1 LSDSKSSPKT
11 DSTSSAIVTL
21 DDESLGLL
29 NAKFEIAD
37 ALLKMAPKEIKFND
51 LAREILLLVVRVV
64 NCEAGSIFELD
75 KENKSLFFRAV
86 SGRSS
91 DVVSKFSIPFGQ
103 GVVGHVASS
112 KFPLVVDNTE
122 ESRMHLKSV
131 AQTAGFEARN
141 LIAAPIIIRGRVY
154 GVLELLNRVGE
165 KTFTPEDLEVA
176 TYFCEMTARLF
187 EVRFMLAWSNQQE
200 KQRETA

>member
-1 LSDSKSSPKT
+1 MSDSTEPKAQNELL
-11 DSTSSAIVTL
+11 SL
-21 DDESLGLL
+21 DDEALAVL
-29 NAKFEIAD
+29 NAKFEIVET
-37 ALLKMAPKEIKFND
+37 LLKLATRDLKFND
-51 LAREILLLVVRVV
+51 LSREVLLLIVRLV

-75 KENKSLFFRAV
+75 KENRSLFFRAV

-103 GVVGHVASS
+103 GVVGHVAAS
-112 KFPLVVDNTE
+112 KFPLVVDNTDE
-122 ESRMHLKSV
+122 NRLHLKSV

-141 LIAAPIIIRGRVY
+141 IIAAPIIIRGKVY

-165 KTFTPEDLEVA
+165 KTFTPVDLEIA

-187 EVRFMLAWSNQQE
+187 ELRFMLAWSNNNTT
-200 KQRETA
+200 QRETA